1 MVSVLLQMTSLLGEQ
16 RIGVT
21 AVSETFSSISVL
33 VKRHAPIHL
42 QGLQIDLLHN
52 WIILLLQP

>member
-33 VKRHAPIHL
+33 VKRHALIHL

-52 WIILLLQP
+52 CIILLLQP